1 MKKRNAKT
9 ETELNQWFIRYF
21 QYLERTDS
29 PFFCENLGILEH
41 CARDRN
47 EYQWEDRVIENL
59 KIVESRYP
67 ELHTKML
74 NHLSSWLE
82 KVKEASERNSKGDEN
97 NVIYLKNI
105 EKEATAK
112 APRARR

>member
-21 QYLERTDS
+21 QHLERTRS
-29 PFFCENLGILEH
+29 PFFCENVGILEI

-47 EYQWEDRVIENL
+47 EYQWEDRILENL
-59 KIVESRYP
+59 KIVEGRYP
-67 ELHTKML
+67 ELYTKMS

-82 KVKEASERNSKGDEN
+82 RVDEDTREKAKVVQFPSTR
-97 NVIYLKNI
+97 
-105 EKEATAK
+105 
-112 APRARR
+112 